1 MPVAVGSLV
10 KSFPLVLFI
19 PIFPEKLEDSDQ
31 VFLEKLCKV
40 FWPKKGSEG
49 KRAEV
54 WNNTKKALNT
64 SMSILI

>member
-31 VFLEKLCKV
+31 VFLEKTMQSFL
-40 FWPKKGSEG
+40 
-49 KRAEV
+49 
-54 WNNTKKALNT
+54 T
-64 SMSILI
+64 